1 MNYKREG
8 SIYGI
13 VFYDMA
19 SEENIPDF
27 PQVKYH
33 VDFCIIHNRLY
44 NGYYTHPSEF
54 WKDLGFIFKNCRVS
68 YPNRMSTARVAGDI
82 LR

>member
-1 MNYKREG
+1 MAQERWQGKCAALLSKVMNYKREG

-19 SEENIPDF
+19 SEENVPDF

-33 VDFCIIHNRLY
+33 VDFCVIHNRLY

-54 WKDLGFIFKNCRVS
+54 
-68 YPNRMSTARVAGDI
+68 
-82 LR
+82 